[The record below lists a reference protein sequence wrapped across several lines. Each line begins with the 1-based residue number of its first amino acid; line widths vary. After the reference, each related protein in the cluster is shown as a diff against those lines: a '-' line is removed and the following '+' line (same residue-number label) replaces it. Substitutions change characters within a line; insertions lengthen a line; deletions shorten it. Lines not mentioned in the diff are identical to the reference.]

1 MSCRKAIVACNV
13 YVSAGKP
20 KHKELLMDLLEKT
33 QQHCLHLNTKNNSP
47 KERVVVVHAFSD
59 GPYDRSSF
67 HLAGT
72 PDLVAIV
79 GSSLAT
85 NAVEA
90 LMCFETLSEE
100 DDFRRIRNEKEQPIH
115 PTVGLVDHVSILPL
129 DEDININID
138 GSDDD
143 NNNDDDENIT
153 GSVARKIGE
162 ALSMKNVDVLYYG
175 RAHPAGTPLA
185 TVRRESTRFFHSTDE
200 KKDNSGNENI
210 DLEENNDVKSVGQTT
225 VGATDRFVE
234 NYNIRLRP
242 SVSRTVAR
250 SLTENIR
257 ERSGI
262 GLPLVEA
269 LTLAYGSDQYEV
281 ACNLLDP
288 SVTSAEDIE
297 QRMRLWEKQH
307 QKLLQNQKHPPHEQ
321 DQKYIPELVDKSYRV
336 GTTSDLCLNALREVD
351 TMEREKAYNKAIK
364 KGLETDLCVSPTQQ

>member
-1 MSCRKAIVACNV
+1 MSCHRAIVACNV

-20 KHKELLMDLLEKT
+20 KHKQLLMDLLEKT
-33 QQHCLHLNTKNNSP
+33 QEHCLHLNTKNNSP

-79 GSSLAT
+79 GSSLAI
-85 NAVEA
+85 NAVDA
-90 LMCFETLSEE
+90 LMCFETSLEE
-100 DDFRRIRNEKEQPIH
+100 DDFRRIRNEIEQPIH

-129 DEDININID
+129 DEDINSID
-138 GSDDD
+138 DSDDD

-175 RAHPAGTPLA
+175 RAHPARTPLA
-185 TVRRESTRFFHSTDE
+185 TVRRESTRFFHSPDE
-200 KKDNSGNENI
+200 KKDNSGNEI
-210 DLEENNDVKSVGQTT
+210 GDLEEKNGISVGQTT

-257 ERSGI
+257 ERSGM

-307 QKLLQNQKHPPHEQ
+307 QKLLQNQQQPPHEQ
-321 DQKYIPELVDKSYRV
+321 EQEQKFIPGLVDKSYRV
-336 GTTSDLCLNALREVD
+336 GTTSNLCLNALREVD

-364 KGLETDLCVSPTQQ
+364 KGLGTYLCVSPTQQ